1 LTQEQQEHIRHL
13 SSSKKINQHSNLIL
27 ANKLTEQL
35 SPFQDDALINI
46 ETSIPILHR
55 TGMLQII
62 DNIES
67 AKDRLE
73 KGEFENSRLR
83 DEARFVYCLW
93 KMID

>member
-1 LTQEQQEHIRHL
+1 
-13 SSSKKINQHSNLIL
+13 
-27 ANKLTEQL
+27 
-35 SPFQDDALINI
+35 
-46 ETSIPILHR
+46 
-55 TGMLQII
+55 MLQII

-93 KMID
+93 KMIDEEEVETRELKEIIYMLN